1 MTLVLTDSDKNAHF
15 LKSVFMYHCIHTW
28 IYLVLFFGFIWIL
41 RLFILWPP
49 PQLLPARTTIY
60 FIKFILVLWKESPA
74 AHHSVVRRVN
84 TEGPWKA
91 TTISSAME
99 RRKKGKRGI
108 HYSGF
113 EMASAVSWSILSSLP
128 KENTHWFFRNEKFPT
143 GMSSD
148 WCSQFI
154 AFWPFSTFFLI
165 TYLPSLPNTHRST
178 ILQVPTGS
186 LVSGILLQLFL
197 L

>member
-113 EMASAVSWSILSSLP
+113 EMASAVSWSSWVGGWERKDITWAWAVFIPPP
-128 KENTHWFFRNEKFPT
+128 KHFE
-143 GMSSD
+143 M
-148 WCSQFI
+148 
-154 AFWPFSTFFLI
+154 WPSWLWRGAVKPAAW
-165 TYLPSLPNTHRST
+165 Y
-178 ILQVPTGS
+178 
-186 LVSGILLQLFL
+186 
-197 L
+197 